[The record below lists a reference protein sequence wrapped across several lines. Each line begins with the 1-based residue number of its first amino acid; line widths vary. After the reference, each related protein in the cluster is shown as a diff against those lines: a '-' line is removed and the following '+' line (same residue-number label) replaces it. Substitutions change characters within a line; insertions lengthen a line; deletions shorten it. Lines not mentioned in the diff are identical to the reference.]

1 MADRPLPQIW
11 GALCPAPVRILS
23 SCLLYPL
30 AQGEMKGVGLEKGHT
45 GEHGYCHMLLKYYGG
60 DWEDAREEAPFL

>member
-1 MADRPLPQIW
+1 
-11 GALCPAPVRILS
+11 
-23 SCLLYPL
+23 
-30 AQGEMKGVGLEKGHT
+30 MKGVGLEKGHT